1 MLTIDAL
8 RSRFSDHFSSFE
20 SIGDNVGRFI
30 RSDKGHPFAVY
41 YVDVSEIIPGSMEEL
56 DAYQDRVIAPR
67 YFQGPKSLQWSHY
80 LFFVASTSLPG
91 ETREMVERDRKY
103 ARKFI
108 VSEPELTSALTPPQ
122 FQIAEGVIDASVLS
136 TWTQML
142 AESNLDHAVFN
153 NDSLPQRIKRI
164 EAEFGHKGLGT
175 PSPVVIR
182 HKESPPF
189 ISLLE
194 LLKYRPC
201 PRQRSFEFGTVTLV
215 TGANGSGKT
224 SLLEAI
230 ELLYCGTNK
239 RDQKARAPYSIRAT
253 FRDGKTEV
261 ASIGM
266 PTPSELRD
274 RNLAWY
280 GQADIRTNTLF
291 QSFSRY
297 NFLDTDA
304 AVAIADS
311 KKDFEEDLSKLL
323 VGPEASKTWREI
335 ERTNGELEK
344 TLKELSAV
352 EQQVQRELVAVER
365 QLSAAA
371 AVPKESDALVMTLS
385 EMLSDAGLPIPSAE
399 MVSRIPSLISV
410 FATLEPI
417 IERAIPCDWTGSP
430 VTIRTLRL
438 FDATTEQFLV
448 DAEAAILECQ
458 SSVKR
463 LQASSEAEDRLVKKE
478 AEVSEFAKYLE
489 HKFVENH
496 GRLAS
501 SQASLRDVQGR
512 LAGKHFGPTD
522 LASIADVTTPL
533 GEYRSQ
539 KHDASERS
547 QADAISAQSR
557 LTEFTKLRDQAASL
571 SQQLR
576 DIASQMLTHAEQKD
590 VCPLCHHEYGNGELI
605 SRINQDVDSRIE
617 SESLT
622 LRESLRDAKSMVAAL
637 QQDLAIAEWLLK
649 VAAQNGL
656 TDTAEVSSIVGMV
669 LALYQQEVATS
680 GEVLEAK
687 ASCDSLL
694 ALGLTRERYD
704 ELTTSI
710 LGVSASSLPID
721 TAIGDVRAN
730 LTAERRAA
738 SKLKAGCEQDLSDRL
753 RHAGNILGV
762 GKPTLDECQMVIS
775 KRRERRDLVRSLLKQ
790 LDSNDAR
797 TMIRDDQP
805 LAELLTSIKLIRNL
819 LTNIQTAVT
828 NEQQAIVM
836 ASEAAIRKNEISEQL
851 EGLRPRIRRLR
862 EAEEVFRSIL
872 ERHSLASA
880 MEDALQQ
887 NKAVIE
893 EIFRRI
899 HSPAE
904 FSGLLDM
911 TTLRR
916 KDGQE
921 AKLHQISTGQRAAYA
936 LSLFLAQNA
945 QLRSAPQ
952 LMLIDDP
959 IAHVD
964 DLNCLSFL
972 DYLREVAVIGKRQ
985 IVFAT
990 ANEKVASLFE
1000 RKFDFLGPAEFKM
1013 HSLHR

>member
-1 MLTIDAL
+1 MLTIEAL
-8 RSRFSDHFSSFE
+8 KSRFSEHFSSFE
-20 SIGDNVGRFI
+20 SVGDNVGRFI
-30 RSDKGHPFAVY
+30 RSSEGHPFAVY
-41 YVDVSEIIPGSMEEL
+41 YVDVSERIPGSMEEL

-80 LFFVASTSLPG
+80 LFFVASTFVPG
-91 ETREMVERDRKY
+91 ETKELVERDRKY

-108 VSEPELTSALTPPQ
+108 VSEPELSSALTPPR

-136 TWTQML
+136 TWTEML

-164 EAEFGHKGLGT
+164 EAEFGHKGLGN

-189 ISLLE
+189 ISSLE

-201 PRQRSFEFGTVTLV
+201 PRQRSFDFGTVTLV

-230 ELLYCGTNK
+230 ELLYCGVNK
-239 RDQKARAPYSIRAT
+239 RDQKSRAPYNIRAT
-253 FRDGKTEV
+253 FRDGQTEN
-261 ASIGM
+261 ASIGK

-280 GQADIRTNTLF
+280 GQTDIRTNTLF

-311 KKDFEEDLSKLL
+311 KNDFEEDLSKLL

-352 EQQVQRELVAVER
+352 EQQVQRELVSVEK

-371 AVPKESDALVMTLS
+371 AVPKESDALLKTLS
-385 EMLSDAGLPIPSAE
+385 EKLSDAAFPILADE
-399 MVSRIPSLISV
+399 LVGRIPSLISV
-410 FATLEPI
+410 FATIEPI
-417 IERAIPCDWTGSP
+417 IEQAIPCDWTGSP
-430 VTIRTLRL
+430 VTIQTLRQ

-448 DAEAAILECQ
+448 DAEAAILDCQ
-458 SSVKR
+458 SSAKR
-463 LQASSEAEDRLVKKE
+463 LKASREAEDRLVKKD
-478 AEVSEFAKYLE
+478 AEISEFAIYLD

-496 GRLAS
+496 GRLAN

-512 LAGKHFGPTD
+512 LAGRAFDPTD

-533 GEYRSQ
+533 GQYRSQ
-539 KHDASERS
+539 KKDASERS

-557 LTEFTKLRDQAASL
+557 LTEFTKLRDQVASL

-576 DIASQMLTHAEQKD
+576 DIASQILSQAEQKD
-590 VCPLCHHEYGNGELI
+590 VCPLCHQEYGNGELT
-605 SRINQDVDSRIE
+605 SRIHQDVDSRIE

-622 LRESLRDAKSMVAAL
+622 LRESLRHAKSMVAASKHE
-637 QQDLAIAEWLLK
+637 LAVADWLLK
-649 VAAQNGL
+649 VAAQIGL
-656 TDTAEVSSIVGMV
+656 TDAAQVSSIVAKV
-669 LALYQQEVATS
+669 LEFYQQEVAAS
-680 GEVLEAK
+680 EEVHEAK
-687 ASCDSLL
+687 ASCDSLF
-694 ALGLTRERYD
+694 ALGLTRDRY
-704 ELTTSI
+704 EKLATSI
-710 LGVSASSLPID
+710 LGESVSSLPID
-721 TAIGDVRAN
+721 LAIGDVRAK
-730 LTAERRAA
+730 LTEERRLA
-738 SKLKAGCEQDLSDRL
+738 STLKAGCEQDLSDKL
-753 RHAGNILGV
+753 RHAGNLLGV
-762 GKPTLDECQMVIS
+762 DKPTLEECQMITS
-775 KRRERRDLVRSLLKQ
+775 KRKERRDLVRSLLKQ
-790 LDSNDAR
+790 VDSNDAR
-797 TMIRDDQP
+797 TMIKDDQP

-819 LTNIQTAVT
+819 LTNIQTALT

-836 ASEAAIRKNEISEQL
+836 ASESTKRKREISAQL
-851 EGLRPRIRRLR
+851 EGLQPRIKRLR

-904 FSGLLDM
+904 FTGLMDM

-964 DLNCLSFL
+964 DLNSLSFL
-972 DYLREVAVIGKRQ
+972 DYLREVALTGERQ

-990 ANEKVASLFE
+990 ANEKLASLFQ
-1000 RKFDFLGPAEFKM
+1000 RKFEFLGTEQFKR
-1013 HSLHR
+1013 HDISR

>member
-1 MLTIDAL
+1 MLTLDAL
-8 RSRFSDHFSSFE
+8 KSRVSDHFSSFE
-20 SIGDNVGRFI
+20 SVGDNVGRFI
-30 RSDKGHPFAVY
+30 RSSEGRPFAVY
-41 YVDVSEIIPGSMEEL
+41 YVDVSERIPGSMEEL
-56 DAYQDRVIAPR
+56 DAYQDRVIAPS

-80 LFFVASTSLPG
+80 LFFVASTSVPG
-91 ETREMVERDRKY
+91 ETRELVERDRKY

-108 VSEPELTSALTPPQ
+108 VSEPELTSALTPPK

-136 TWTQML
+136 TWTELL
-142 AESNLDHAVFN
+142 AEANLDHAVFN

-164 EAEFGHKGLGT
+164 EAEFGHKGLGN
-175 PSPVVIR
+175 PSPVLIR

-189 ISLLE
+189 ISSLE
-194 LLKYRPC
+194 LLKFRPC

-230 ELLYCGTNK
+230 ELLYCGVNK
-239 RDQKARAPYSIRAT
+239 RDQKSRAPYNIRAT
-253 FRDGKTEV
+253 FRDGQTET
-261 ASIGM
+261 ASIGN

-352 EQQVQRELVAVER
+352 EQQVQRELVAVEK

-371 AVPKESDALVMTLS
+371 AVPKESDALVKTLS
-385 EMLSDAGLPIPSAE
+385 EKLSDAALLIPSDE
-399 MVSRIPSLISV
+399 LVGRIPSLISM

-417 IERAIPCDWTGSP
+417 IEQATSCDWAGSP
-430 VTIRTLRL
+430 VTIQTLRH
-438 FDATTEQFLV
+438 FEATTEQFLV
-448 DAEAAILECQ
+448 DGEAAILECQ
-458 SSVKR
+458 SS
-463 LQASSEAEDRLVKKE
+463 
-478 AEVSEFAKYLE
+478 AK
-489 HKFVENH
+489 
-496 GRLAS
+496 
-501 SQASLRDVQGR
+501 
-512 LAGKHFGPTD
+512 
-522 LASIADVTTPL
+522 
-533 GEYRSQ
+533 
-539 KHDASERS
+539 
-547 QADAISAQSR
+547 
-557 LTEFTKLRDQAASL
+557 
-571 SQQLR
+571 
-576 DIASQMLTHAEQKD
+576 
-590 VCPLCHHEYGNGELI
+590 
-605 SRINQDVDSRIE
+605 
-617 SESLT
+617 
-622 LRESLRDAKSMVAAL
+622 
-637 QQDLAIAEWLLK
+637 
-649 VAAQNGL
+649 
-656 TDTAEVSSIVGMV
+656 
-669 LALYQQEVATS
+669 
-680 GEVLEAK
+680 
-687 ASCDSLL
+687 
-694 ALGLTRERYD
+694 
-704 ELTTSI
+704 
-710 LGVSASSLPID
+710 
-721 TAIGDVRAN
+721 
-730 LTAERRAA
+730 
-738 SKLKAGCEQDLSDRL
+738 L
-753 RHAGNILGV
+753 RHAGDLLGV
-762 GKPTLDECQMVIS
+762 EKPTLNECQTVIS
-775 KRRERRDLVRSLLKQ
+775 KRRERRDLVRSLMKQ
-790 LDSNDAR
+790 FDSSDAK
-797 TMIRDDQP
+797 TMIEDDQP

-819 LTNIQTAVT
+819 LTNIQTALT

-836 ASEAAIRKNEISEQL
+836 ASESTKRKSEISTQL
-851 EGLRPRIRRLR
+851 EGLQPRIKRLR
-862 EAEEVFRSIL
+862 ETEEVFRSIL

-880 MEDALQQ
+880 MQDALLQ

-945 QLRSAPQ
+945 RLRSAPQ

-964 DLNCLSFL
+964 DLNSLSFL
-972 DYLREVAVIGKRQ
+972 DYLREVALTGDRQ

-990 ANEKVASLFE
+990 ANEKLASLFE
-1000 RKFDFLGPAEFKM
+1000 RKFDFLGPSEFKV
-1013 HSLHR
+1013 HSLRR